1 MARTRLSRIDPAGR
15 SRSHA
20 PGCEAAHSGT
30 LPSHAPPSRFYAPP
44 HSGSAGAGRQ
54 TALRLPFAS
63 GCAHRRRGICG
74 HPALWQQAYID
85 ILPDVA
91 SGRCVQLRLSLRAFP
106 VGIARQR
113 DRMRTLRATCIV
125 TGPVIWHSMTIRHM
139 HAAISVRNPQA
150 IRPRS
155 RSAMQQANTLRRSE
169 ITNFRVSSAL
179 ECLAHAMEARLRQDF
194 TRGERCPRLQP
205 LPTDFIRR
213 TGGELGTGIPFFSTP
228 GVSGD
233 HRSRLETVETNSVQL
248 CPQ

>member
-1 MARTRLSRIDPAGR
+1 M
-15 SRSHA
+15 
-20 PGCEAAHSGT
+20 
-30 LPSHAPPSRFYAPP
+30 
-44 HSGSAGAGRQ
+44 
-54 TALRLPFAS
+54 
-63 GCAHRRRGICG
+63 GCAHREKRDCG
-74 HPALWQQAYID
+74 HPALWQQAYIG

-91 SGRCVQLRLSLRAFP
+91 SGCCVQLRLSLRAFP

-150 IRPRS
+150 PRPRS

-179 ECLAHAMEARLRQDF
+179 GCLAHAMEARLRQDF
-194 TRGERCPRLQP
+194 TRGDRCPRGPACMPSQRIS
-205 LPTDFIRR
+205 FQRI
-213 TGGELGTGIPFFSTP
+213 GGGTGYWYSFFLTP
-228 GVSGD
+228 GAGVSGD
-233 HRSRLETVETNSVQL
+233 QPIRSPSLPTNSVRL

>member
-1 MARTRLSRIDPAGR
+1 MQVDGSDVGSSPARPLLLPFQDFFCEWPTHPSFGSVINATILVPSDPSLSLVGTARWTHSERGGGWFCATSGARMRLSRIDPAGR

-30 LPSHAPPSRFYAPP
+30 LPSYAPPSRFYAPP

-91 SGRCVQLRLSLRAFP
+91 SGSCVQLRLSLRAFP

-113 DRMRTLRATCIV
+113 DRMRTLRATCIA
-125 TGPVIWHSMTIRHM
+125 TGPVIWHHIKIRHK
-139 HAAISVRNPQA
+139 HAAISV
-150 IRPRS
+150 S
-155 RSAMQQANTLRRSE
+155 YTHL
-169 ITNFRVSSAL
+169 T
-179 ECLAHAMEARLRQDF
+179 
-194 TRGERCPRLQP
+194 
-205 LPTDFIRR
+205 LPTIY
-213 TGGELGTGIPFFSTP
+213 
-228 GVSGD
+228 
-233 HRSRLETVETNSVQL
+233 SV
-248 CPQ
+248 

>member
-1 MARTRLSRIDPAGR
+1 M
-15 SRSHA
+15 
-20 PGCEAAHSGT
+20 
-30 LPSHAPPSRFYAPP
+30 
-44 HSGSAGAGRQ
+44 
-54 TALRLPFAS
+54 
-63 GCAHRRRGICG
+63 GCAHREKRDCG
-74 HPALWQQAYID
+74 HPALWQQARIG
-85 ILPDVA
+85 IQPDVA

-150 IRPRS
+150 PRPRS

-179 ECLAHAMEARLRQDF
+179 GCLAHAMEARLRQDF
-194 TRGERCPRLQP
+194 TRGDRCPRLHAP
-205 LPTDFIRR
+205 PNGFHSEESEGNWVLGIHRGNLFRYNW
-213 TGGELGTGIPFFSTP
+213 GTGSPFFSTP
-228 GVSGD
+228 GAGVSGD
-233 HRSRLETVETNSVQL
+233 QPNRPPSLPTNSVRL

>member
-1 MARTRLSRIDPAGR
+1 M
-15 SRSHA
+15 
-20 PGCEAAHSGT
+20 
-30 LPSHAPPSRFYAPP
+30 
-44 HSGSAGAGRQ
+44 
-54 TALRLPFAS
+54 
-63 GCAHRRRGICG
+63 GCAHREKRDCG
-74 HPALWQQAYID
+74 HPALWQQARIG
-85 ILPDVA
+85 IQPDVA

-150 IRPRS
+150 PRPRS

-194 TRGERCPRLQP
+194 TRGDRCPRLHA
-205 LPTDFIRR
+205 LPTDFIPKNRR
-213 TGGELGTGIPFFSTP
+213 GNWVLVFLFFLTP
-228 GVSGD
+228 GAGVSGD
-233 HRSRLETVETNSVQL
+233 QRSRLATLATNSVRL